1 MPSQTRI
8 LQQRQ
13 SSHAAPTARRVLTS
27 LFIRIFTLLVILA
40 SGIALAQVAGPLPIV
55 GTGGTITTSGSYRVH
70 TFTGSGT
77 FVPPVGV
84 TSVEVLVVAGGG
96 GGGSGST
103 LGHGGGGGAGGVIAQ
118 TVAVTPGAS
127 AAVTVGGGGTGG
139 TAGARG
145 GSGSNS
151 VFVGNTTVTA
161 TGGGGGGGGNSGV
174 AGGLAGGSGGGGG
187 SETGANTAGA
197 GGTGTVG
204 EGNAG
209 GAGRSAANANET
221 RRAGGG
227 GGGAGGAGAASPS
240 NGTAGAGGAG
250 TTNATFSV
258 TVGGGGGGSST
269 TSGAGGTGGGGAGVN
284 SGTPNA
290 GTVNTGG
297 GGGGNGNGTG
307 GAGGSG
313 IVILRYLVPTAAI
326 TTQASTTAT
335 LGAAFG
341 TQPVVRVVNG
351 AGAGVS
357 GVSVTASLNSGGG
370 TLGGTLS
377 VNTDGTGYATFTN
390 LSISGTTG
398 VHTLAFTTAGLVGGP
413 LVSNNIDVQSPAL
426 AMSQQPSTSVERG
439 AVFAQQ
445 PIILASNGSPVA
457 GVLVTASIQSGGG
470 TLGGTVTATT
480 NGSGLATFTG
490 LSISGEPGDRVLRF
504 SATGW
509 SPVDS
514 NTITVTASTL
524 AITQQASTT
533 PIDGVAFVQQ
543 PIVRAV
549 DGGGTPISGVS
560 VTAAIAS
567 GPGTLGGTV
576 TQVTDGSGYA
586 TFTNLLIN
594 GTGAHTLS
602 FSATGWN
609 QVVSNTITVQAS
621 AQTLAISQQPSASVA
636 LGVAFAQ
643 QPIILANNG
652 SPVAGVLVTA
662 AIASGPG
669 TLGGTVTATTNG
681 SGLATFT
688 NLSIGGASGAHT
700 LTFTATG
707 WGAVVSNAITVQPS
721 TLTITQQPD
730 PSVRSAEQFSPQPIV
745 RALDGAGNPVSGVQ
759 VTAAIQTGAGTL
771 GGTLTATTDGSG
783 FATFTNLAI
792 TGALGDR
799 TLRFTAS
806 GWNSVDSNTVTVVAS
821 PLTVSVQPSTSVES
835 GVALAQQPVIQALDG
850 GGNPISGLL
859 VTASIFS
866 GGGTLGGTLTA
877 TTDGSGLATFTNLS
891 ITGAPG
897 ARVLRF
903 SATDWTAVDSN
914 AVTVFSNLTIT
925 QQPSAAATSGFAF
938 AQQPIIQALDGNSAP
953 VSGLVVTAAI
963 ATGGGTLGGTVTAT
977 TNGSGLATFTNLSI
991 TGTAGDRTLEFTASG
1006 WGTVTSNAIT
1016 ISAAPGACLIEGGIV
1031 GSQLVELMGCT
1042 TAQIT
1047 TASTSVP
1054 LDVPPGT
1061 TTDDL
1066 LIAVLSSAGNGT
1078 TVTAP
1083 VGWTEISDVN
1093 SGGGGGSQTLAIY
1106 TRIAGGSEPSSY
1118 TFTTSNSVVT
1128 YAFMMRYDGA
1138 SGVVL
1143 EGVEATG
1150 NSTNA
1155 TAPTLT
1161 TTLGDTLIVRLAAV
1175 RGGMTADPVTVITGH
1190 RNITQGEAGVSDGAG
1205 AYFNQVTAGTAAT
1218 ASFTNTSSRWVA
1230 QTIGIEP
1237 APIPHFEIS
1246 HAASHGTC
1254 NATTPIT
1261 VTVRDNF
1268 GAVVTNYTGTMTL
1281 TSSGATGNFALNT
1294 GAGTFDNLTSN
1305 DGVAQYTFV
1314 AGDNGQ
1320 VILNFSTSTA
1330 GTITFN
1336 AVNGDTGTQNYALSM
1351 VVGACAFRI
1360 SHDAAADVCAPEAV
1374 TVSVV
1379 DSSGNLVNFVGSVS
1393 LSAAGVTGGNWT
1405 KTSVAA
1411 DAYGALDNG
1420 AAGDSAATYGFLA
1433 TDGGTALLNY
1443 QAAAGTANFNV
1454 VAAGIAAPSS
1464 PYDADLVITTCTF
1477 RVTHSGTTDVC
1488 SITAVT
1494 LTLVSSGGT
1503 TITNYTGTVN
1513 LSTTTGFGTWSV
1525 SGTQN
1530 GTLNDGVAA
1539 DGNATYEFVSAD
1551 AGTVTLNFLHASDS
1565 GTVNINVSDGTTLDP
1580 RNFANTYDQNIT
1592 VAVCTFE
1599 ISHSGDVTACE
1610 VEAVTVTVRNSTGGV
1625 AVAYTGTMT
1634 LGSSTNHGNWLLNT
1648 GSGVLTDTAGDDNGV
1663 ATYAF
1668 ADSDNGVVVLNF
1680 ADPHAENV
1688 SLDAVDGDILVNGSF
1703 DPSLYVTSCLPAV
1716 IGTAACVVGSSTSL
1730 TIPAQSA
1737 VVTQRGRM
1745 VLMSIAAASGAG
1757 PVVSSA
1763 SFNSQPMTLIRRE
1776 TTASG
1781 EGSVTEMWGILEANL
1796 PTAAGS
1802 YTGSYVGGAAGSAM
1816 CLLAVDEVK
1825 QEIPVAASPTASTGP
1840 LNGVTGT
1847 ASTTATTTITT
1858 TANNALVVMA
1868 TNMDGTTFNNARG
1881 FSSPIP
1887 TSFMVRQWGQSPTP
1901 VANPTGSQ
1909 SRFAGAAGRHPTAGI
1924 VTMTETLSVNSPVY
1938 SQVVASFEPL
1948 IAGSPLATDY
1958 EPVTLFKTYSG
1969 SLSYR
1974 AVGNTLRTTYNE
1986 DAPTPLACN
1995 FVATGTGSSATL
2007 TLPVG
2012 ATVTAAYLYWAGS
2025 GDDTLGHVDDTVS
2038 FGITGS
2044 ETAITAPPSQI
2055 FLIDNVGNANDKD
2068 YFAAYRDVT
2077 TLVTGS
2083 GSYTLKNLQVQNGT
2097 PWSDTQSCAGGWA
2110 VIVLYEHA
2118 DERLRVINL
2127 FHGFQPFQNSSFT
2140 LVPRNFRM
2148 AARDAANYLPNGQIT
2163 HITIEG
2169 DETINAV
2176 NENEG
2181 LGIQDAPD
2189 STTFTAIT
2197 SSLNPLGQE
2206 FNATITR
2213 PVYGFDAL
2221 TGYYEFNSTGG
2232 VNSDGYEIDFPG
2244 PDVSGSGPRKGN
2256 SWGLD
2261 VDTHYIQGAGASDVL
2276 YPFGVPG
2283 AEAEQI
2289 TTRYSAEGDLVMLI
2303 SEVISITNFPLA
2315 DIEVTKTEVGTF
2327 KVNSPGTYQI
2337 EVTNNGNGAV
2347 SGGYADGEIKVAD
2360 ILPAGMTFANAS
2372 DVSGTGWTCSVT
2384 LSPGAFTC
2392 TYDIGTTWTGGAINY
2407 QLAAGESLP
2416 LITANVQIGG
2426 SAYFPLLNNNAK
2438 NSVRVLHSDGGCP
2451 AAADGIIP
2459 DPTICLRSPQFD
2471 NFNDLEGGNLDI
2483 NDLDDKTVNN
2493 NNVDSV
2499 TTVVKGVQTNLS
2511 INKFVNGIL
2520 EEGTTGSYTLRV
2532 TNNGPDATTATI
2544 TVTDTEP
2551 TGVDFDT
2558 QATGTGWSCS
2568 APSNSLTCT
2577 YAGSLANGA
2586 STDITVPL
2594 TVTGSGGFTVT
2605 NTASVAV
2612 GAYNFDIVAGNNSD
2626 TDITQITAAPVA
2638 SQERFLMS
2646 VSSLNGLTTIGGL
2659 SNFEDDDYIIYD
2671 PVSDTASMYFDN
2683 SALGYNVNDADAVH
2697 LMKNGHIVISAADAG
2712 STVGSNNLAF
2722 EPGDL
2727 VVYDPILQTARM
2739 LFDGSTIFAG
2749 AGNPADVNITAAY
2762 VIGECELNPTPYNC
2776 SIIIAATPAAGGSTL
2791 GGVAFTSSD
2800 LIQYNLD
2807 TGVASLFFDGTTYFD
2822 EEVDVSINGFYLRV
2836 NQTDANANIN
2846 TLVMSVNDSGD
2857 DTITLAA
2864 TAGWDP
2870 VTGTYFTRDDV
2881 TQINIP
2887 GQATE
2892 NLFLGDVELGI
2903 FTPADATRRI
2913 DALHVIEDGYMGHFA
2928 ITEVVV
2934 GDACTPK
2941 QIRISKHEGL
2951 THTLDSDYFGSI
2963 QLTTSTGLGNWAI
2976 SSGSGSLTNGTL
2988 NDGIATYTFVPG
3000 DAGDVVLTLSHTEA
3014 VGVGVNVSNRI
3025 ASEAAAHDPSLSFD
3039 AVLTAITYR
3048 DEFTNAAFNNNQ
3060 GSLYWSSAWAETDAG
3075 GLGVATGNVRVL
3087 SGEARFTVTG
3097 SALARGVDF
3106 NAIPDSE
3113 DILLTFNFR
3122 HEGLSGADAMV
3133 VEARESDSASWTTV
3147 STLTGLSGA
3156 GTGSRNLNL
3165 STLLYNANLPTATAQ
3180 IRFRISNGYA
3190 APGTYMFIDNV
3201 EVSTATD
3208 QCGYTGV
3215 VDLDHYSISHSGAGI
3230 SCLATD
3236 ITISGHDVGHG
3247 LVEPN
3252 ETILLTT
3259 STAKGTWA
3267 SVVSGTGT
3275 LSGAATLTGGADNG
3289 NASYEF
3295 PAGETDVT
3303 LRFNH
3308 TVSGVVSINVTGQTS
3323 GHTEDVT
3330 HDADLTIAAAG
3341 LRFYNETLSSGS
3353 ILTQIAGK
3361 NSNVAPNS
3369 NTLTIQAVRTSN
3381 LNPSQCE
3388 PIFSAGET
3396 LTIGFAAECKDPGS
3410 CAAAQTFQINGQN
3423 VSLVNDNGGA
3433 GASGYTEVSI
3443 PITTQPSTAPA
3454 GTIVLNYSDVGQME
3468 LHAQYDIPFNNDP
3481 AETYLSGD
3489 YLTGTSSMFIV
3500 RPFGFDID
3508 FSDGR
3513 QTNGSGDVS
3522 YAADQ
3527 NGSAF
3532 KIAGEA
3538 FDTSVTAVRWQSGDD
3553 ANNDGVPDAGANLT
3567 DNGATPNFDQ
3577 DSTASAYKVRLS
3589 VIENKVDVA
3598 YPAFGVPGVLG
3609 TPNFDSFVSGVQT
3622 HSMTYDEVGVV
3633 DLRADIVDN
3642 SDVVTTYK
3650 GTSTVEGKVLNV
3662 GRFYPNLFAVSAA
3675 ALTPRA
3681 DASCSPASTFTYM
3694 DEEFGV
3700 AMTLTARNIAG
3711 ATTQNYHGVYAK
3723 LDTLAELGLVAYQ
3736 DRAALADVNLTTR
3749 LENAVTGGLPA
3760 TFAAN
3765 WASGVLSLNGRMLF
3779 ARAAAPDG
3787 PYASTEIGTL
3797 PNDNDNV
3804 SIDPGRYQLTA
3815 TGVLNMNLDNGSNEA
3830 TGYTHYRLGAAHE
3843 FRYGRMIVNN
3853 AYGPETEDLALTFD
3867 VEYYNGSAFV
3877 RNSLDNCSLINAAEL
3892 SFNTYTAPLQA
3903 GDTIIAA
3910 GTTTVYAGQTQGV
3923 SVSDDP
3929 LETSAPGEGNT
3940 GIVNLELDLSAATG
3954 LDMEYLQFEWDD
3966 AGADYNENPQGQIEF
3981 GQYRMHDRIINW
3993 QEIYNTATP

>member
-1 MPSQTRI
+1 MT
-8 LQQRQ
+8 
-13 SSHAAPTARRVLTS
+13 SSRTS
-27 LFIRIFTLLVILA
+27 LNVSAEKPAEVRSRGTLRSALSRAFMLGVCFF
-40 SGIALAQVAGPLPIV
+40 SGIAFAQIPGPVPLTGSGGAESNFTPPLV
-55 GTGGTITTSGSYRVH
+55 GTGGTISTFNTYTIH
-70 TFTGSGT
+70 TFTTSGT
-77 FVPPVGV
+77 FVPPDGV
-84 TSVEVLVVAGGG
+84 TQIDVLVVGGG
-96 GGGSGST
+96 GGGG
-103 LGHGGGGGAGGVIAQ
+103 GDRYGAGGGGAGGVIWQTGVAAQ
-118 TVAVTPGAS
+118 PSFT
-127 AAVTVGGGGTGG
+127 VTVGTGG
-139 TAGARG
+139 AGGAGVNGTNGVSSSVAGYTA
-145 GSGSNS
+145 
-151 VFVGNTTVTA
+151 V
-161 TGGGGGGGGNSGV
+161 GGGGGGRSDNGLAGN
-174 AGGLAGGSGGGGG
+174 AGGSGGGGG
-187 SETGANTAGA
+187 ARQSAPATVA
-197 GGTGTVG
+197 GGTATVG
-204 EGNAG
+204 QGNAG
-209 GAGRSAANANET
+209 GAGQGTTNDAQR
-221 RRAGGG
+221 GGG
-227 GGGAGGAGAASPS
+227 GGGAGGAGGI
-240 NGTAGAGGAG
+240 GTTGPGGVGGAGGVGVNRSAELGTAVGAAG
-250 TTNATFSV
+250 WFG
-258 TVGGGGGGSST
+258 GGGGGGSRT
-269 TSGAGGTGGGGAGVN
+269 GTGGAGGTGGGGA
-284 SGTPNA
+284 SSATPTA
-290 GTVNTGG
+290 GTANTGG
-297 GGGGNGNGTG
+297 GGGGLSGTTNGGSGAAGGSGVVVIRYVTPTVASDYRVHSFTADTSFTSPTGISTVDVLVVGGGGAGGGDTFGGGGGGAGGYQRSQSQAVTAGSSYTVDIGPGGTGTTASGGNGTQSSFDALVANGGGGGGRGDTPATNGAAGGSGGGGGGGAGNTTGGAGSQGNAGGGGINSGTNTEDRGGGGGGAAAAGTSGSTTTG
-307 GAGGSG
+307 GAGGNGYDLSLIFGTGFGASG
-313 IVILRYLVPTAAI
+313 AVAGGGGGGKRGAPAGGVAGIGGGGAGSATGVGTAGTANTGGGGGGVGGTTQGQTGAGGGSGVVVLRYRPATMEITDQLLSPFNVLSGAVFPQSIVVEILNANGSPVVGADVTAA
-326 TTQASTTAT
+326 
-335 LGAAFG
+335 
-341 TQPVVRVVNG
+341 
-351 AGAGVS
+351 VS
-357 GVSVTASLNSGGG
+357 FGGG
-370 TLGGTLS
+370 TLGGTLIETTD
-377 VNTDGTGYATFTN
+377 VNGQAIFDNLNITG
-390 LSISGTTG
+390 
-398 VHTLAFTTAGLVGGP
+398 
-413 LVSNNIDVQSPAL
+413 
-426 AMSQQPSTSVERG
+426 
-439 AVFAQQ
+439 
-445 PIILASNGSPVA
+445 
-457 GVLVTASIQSGGG
+457 
-470 TLGGTVTATT
+470 
-480 NGSGLATFTG
+480 
-490 LSISGEPGDRVLRF
+490 
-504 SATGW
+504 ATG
-509 SPVDS
+509 
-514 NTITVTASTL
+514 TH
-524 AITQQASTT
+524 
-533 PIDGVAFVQQ
+533 
-543 PIVRAV
+543 R
-549 DGGGTPISGVS
+549 
-560 VTAAIAS
+560 
-567 GPGTLGGTV
+567 
-576 TQVTDGSGYA
+576 
-586 TFTNLLIN
+586 
-594 GTGAHTLS
+594 LS
-602 FSATGWN
+602 FSAE
-609 QVVSNTITVQAS
+609 
-621 AQTLAISQQPSASVA
+621 
-636 LGVAFAQ
+636 
-643 QPIILANNG
+643 G
-652 SPVAGVLVTA
+652 S
-662 AIASGPG
+662 S
-669 TLGGTVTATTNG
+669 
-681 SGLATFT
+681 
-688 NLSIGGASGAHT
+688 
-700 LTFTATG
+700 
-707 WGAVVSNAITVQPS
+707 
-721 TLTITQQPD
+721 D
-730 PSVRSAEQFSPQPIV
+730 
-745 RALDGAGNPVSGVQ
+745 
-759 VTAAIQTGAGTL
+759 
-771 GGTLTATTDGSG
+771 
-783 FATFTNLAI
+783 
-792 TGALGDR
+792 
-799 TLRFTAS
+799 
-806 GWNSVDSNTVTVVAS
+806 
-821 PLTVSVQPSTSVES
+821 
-835 GVALAQQPVIQALDG
+835 
-850 GGNPISGLL
+850 
-859 VTASIFS
+859 
-866 GGGTLGGTLTA
+866 
-877 TTDGSGLATFTNLS
+877 
-891 ITGAPG
+891 
-897 ARVLRF
+897 
-903 SATDWTAVDSN
+903 
-914 AVTVFSNLTIT
+914 
-925 QQPSAAATSGFAF
+925 
-938 AQQPIIQALDGNSAP
+938 
-953 VSGLVVTAAI
+953 
-963 ATGGGTLGGTVTAT
+963 
-977 TNGSGLATFTNLSI
+977 
-991 TGTAGDRTLEFTASG
+991 
-1006 WGTVTSNAIT
+1006 
-1016 ISAAPGACLIEGGIV
+1016 
-1031 GSQLVELMGCT
+1031 LVET
-1042 TAQIT
+1042 N
-1047 TASTSVP
+1047 
-1054 LDVPPGT
+1054 D
-1061 TTDDL
+1061 
-1066 LIAVLSSAGNGT
+1066 
-1078 TVTAP
+1078 
-1083 VGWTEISDVN
+1083 
-1093 SGGGGGSQTLAIY
+1093 
-1106 TRIAGGSEPSSY
+1106 
-1118 TFTTSNSVVT
+1118 FT
-1128 YAFMMRYDGA
+1128 
-1138 SGVVL
+1138 VL
-1143 EGVEATG
+1143 E
-1150 NSTNA
+1150 
-1155 TAPTLT
+1155 
-1161 TTLGDTLIVRLAAV
+1161 
-1175 RGGMTADPVTVITGH
+1175 
-1190 RNITQGEAGVSDGAG
+1190 
-1205 AYFNQVTAGTAAT
+1205 Y
-1218 ASFTNTSSRWVA
+1218 
-1230 QTIGIEP
+1230 
-1237 APIPHFEIS
+1237 HFEIS
-1246 HAASHGTC
+1246 HALTLGVCA
-1254 NATTPIT
+1254 ATTPVTIRVFDQIGAAVLDFTGT
-1261 VTVRDNF
+1261 VTISNGLNLGD
-1268 GAVVTNYTGTMTL
+1268 YSLDTG
-1281 TSSGATGNFALNT
+1281 G
-1294 GAGTFDNLTSN
+1294 GTFANLTAN
-1305 DGVAQYTFV
+1305 DGTAQYTFV
-1314 AGDNGQ
+1314 DADDGVVVLDFTTATTGTYVFDANSGSIATANYAIDLEVLACEFRISHDASAGSCAPDQITLGVYDSAGNVVTGYVGTATLTTAGVTGGNWTNTTVPSDANGTLDNGTGGDGAATYAF
-1320 VILNFSTSTA
+1320 VTADAGTIILNFRGNA
-1330 GTITFN
+1330 GTANFN
-1336 AVNGDTGTQNYALSM
+1336 VTATSVTAPASPYDPDLVIA
-1351 VVGACAFRI
+1351 ACAFRI
-1360 SHDAAADVCAPEAV
+1360 SHDAAASVCAVEQI
-1374 TVSVV
+1374 TISVV
-1379 DSSGNLVNFVGSVS
+1379 DGSGNLVAFTGNIS
-1393 LSAAGVTGGNWT
+1393 LTAAGVTGGNWT
-1405 KTSVAA
+1405 TTTTPA
-1411 DAYGALDNG
+1411 DANGTLDNG
-1420 AAGDSAATYGFLA
+1420 AAGDSAATYTFVAADAG
-1433 TDGGTALLNY
+1433 DIILNY
-1443 QAAAGTANFNV
+1443 QAGAGTANFNA
-1454 VAAGIAAPSS
+1454 VAAGVTAPAN
-1464 PYDADLVITTCTF
+1464 PYDPDLVITTCTF

-1488 SITAVT
+1488 SITSVT
-1494 LTLVSSGGT
+1494 LTLVDSVGT

-1525 SGTQN
+1525 SGSQN

-1539 DGNATYEFVSAD
+1539 DGNATYQFVTAD

-1580 RNFANTYDQNIT
+1580 RNFANAYDQNIT

-1668 ADSDNGVVVLNF
+1668 ADSDNGVVVLDF
-1680 ADPHAENV
+1680 ADPHAESV

-1703 DPSLYVTSCLPAV
+1703 DPSLFVTSCLPAV

-1825 QEIPVAASPTASTGP
+1825 QEIPVADSPADSGP

-1901 VANPTGSQ
+1901 IANPTGSQ

-1948 IAGSPLATDY
+1948 IAGSPLAGDY
-1958 EPVTLFKTYSG
+1958 EPVTLFQTYSG

-1986 DAPTPLACN
+1986 DLPTPLACN
-1995 FVATGTGSSATL
+1995 FVAVGTGSSATL

-2012 ATVTAAYLYWAGS
+2012 ATVEAAYLYWAGS

-2077 TLVTGS
+2077 SLVTGS
-2083 GSYTLKNLQVQNGT
+2083 GSYTVKDLQVQNGT

-2110 VIVLYEHA
+2110 MIVVYEHA

-2148 AARDAANYLPNGQIT
+2148 AARDAVNFLPNGQVT

-2176 NENEG
+2176 DENEG
-2181 LGIQDAPD
+2181 LGIQDAPN

-2213 PVYGFDAL
+2213 PVYAFNGG
-2221 TGYYEFNSTGG
+2221 TGYYEFNSAGG
-2232 VNSDGYEIDFPG
+2232 VNGDGYEIDFPG
-2244 PDVSGSGPRKGN
+2244 PDVSGVGPRKGN

-2261 VDTHYIQGAGASDVL
+2261 VDTHYIQGAGVSDVL
-2276 YPFGVPG
+2276 YPFGAPG

-2315 DIEVTKTEVGTF
+2315 DIEVFKTEVGTF
-2327 KVNSPGTYQI
+2327 KVNSTGTYQI
-2337 EVTNNGNGAV
+2337 EVTNNGNGAI

-2426 SAYFPLLNNNAK
+2426 SGYFPLLNNNAK

-2451 AAADGIIP
+2451 AAADGVIP
-2459 DPTICLRSPQFD
+2459 DPTICVRSPQFD
-2471 NFNDLEGGNLDI
+2471 NYNDLEGGNIDI

-2493 NNVDSV
+2493 NNVDSI
-2499 TTVVKGVQTNLS
+2499 TTVVKGVQTNLG

-2586 STDITVPL
+2586 STDITVPV

-2712 STVGSNNLAF
+2712 STVGSNTLAF

-2739 LFDGSTIFAG
+2739 LFDGSTLFGG
-2749 AGNPADVNITAAY
+2749 AGNAADVNITAAY
-2762 VIGECELNPTPYNC
+2762 VVGECELNPTPYNC

-2836 NQTDANANIN
+2836 DPADANANIN

-2857 DTITLAA
+2857 DTITLGA
-2864 TAGWDP
+2864 TVGWDP
-2870 VTGTYFTRDDV
+2870 ETGTYFTRDDV

-2963 QLTTSTGLGNWAI
+2963 QLTTGTGLGNWAI
-2976 SSGSGSLTNGTL
+2976 SNGSGSLSNGTL

-3025 ASEAAAHDPSLSFD
+3025 ATEAAAHDPSLSFD

-3087 SGEARFTVTG
+3087 SGEARFTATG

-3106 NAIPDSE
+3106 DAIPDSE
-3113 DILLTFNFR
+3113 SIILTFNFR

-3147 STLTGLSGA
+3147 STLTGLSGT
-3156 GTGSRNLNL
+3156 GSGSRNLNL

-3230 SCLATD
+3230 ACLATD

-3259 STAKGTWA
+3259 STSKGTWA

-3323 GHTEDVT
+3323 GETEDVT
-3330 HDADLTIAAAG
+3330 HDDDLTIAAAG

-3423 VSLVNDNGGA
+3423 VSLVNDNAGA

-3513 QTNGSGDVS
+3513 QTNGTGDVS

-3577 DSTASAYKVRLS
+3577 DSTAADYKVRLS

-3598 YPAFGVPGVLG
+3598 YPAYGVPGVLG

-3622 HSMTYDEVGVV
+3622 HSMTYDEVGIV

-3749 LENAVTGGLPA
+3749 LENAVSGGLPA
-3760 TFAAN
+3760 TFAAD
-3765 WASGVLSLNGRMLF
+3765 WVSGVLALNGRMLF

-3787 PYASTEIGTL
+3787 PYAGMEIGTL
-3797 PNDNDNV
+3797 PTDNDNV
-3804 SIDPGRYQLTA
+3804 TIDPGRYQLTA
-3815 TGVLNMNLDNGSNEA
+3815 TGVVNMNLDNGSNEA
-3830 TGYTHYRLGAAHE
+3830 TGYTRYRIGAAHE

-3867 VEYYNGSAFV
+3867 VEYYNGSEFV
-3877 RNSLDNCSLINAAEL
+3877 RNALDNCSLIDAAEL

-3903 GDTIIAA
+3903 GDTTITA

-3966 AGADYNENPQGQIEF
+3966 AGDDYNENPQGQIEF

>member
-1 MPSQTRI
+1 MTNPTRI
-8 LQQRQ
+8 LQPN
-13 SSHAAPTARRVLTS
+13 SSTRAVPKARLALPS
-27 LFIRIFTLLVILA
+27 LLLRIFSLLVILF
-40 SGIALAQVAGPLPIV
+40 GGVALAQVAGPLPIV
-55 GTGGTITTSGSYRVH
+55 GTGGTITISGNYRIH

-77 FVPPVGV
+77 FVAPVGV

-118 TVAVTPGAS
+118 TVAVTPGAN
-127 AAVTVGGGGTGG
+127 ATVTVGGGGGGG

-145 GSGSNS
+145 TSGSNS
-151 VFVGNTTVTA
+151 VFVGDATVTA
-161 TGGGGGGGGNSGV
+161 TGGGGGGGGSSGV
-174 AGGLAGGSGGGGG
+174 SGGLTGGSGGGGG
-187 SETGANTAGA
+187 SETAANTAGS

-204 EGNAG
+204 QGNAG
-209 GAGRSAANANET
+209 GAGRSATNANQG

-227 GGGAGGAGAASPS
+227 GGGAGGTGFGSPS

-250 TTNATFSV
+250 TTNATFGV

-269 TSGAGGTGGGGAGVN
+269 TSGAAGTGGGGAGVN

-290 GTVNTGG
+290 GTGNTGG
-297 GGGGNGNGTG
+297 GGGGNGDGTG

-351 AGAGVS
+351 AGTGVS
-357 GVSVTASLNSGGG
+357 GVSVTASINSGGG

-377 VNTDGTGYATFTN
+377 VNTDGSGYATFTN
-390 LSISGTTG
+390 LSISGTAG
-398 VHTLAFTTAGLVGGP
+398 IRTLAFTTAGLVGGP
-413 LVSNNIDVQSPAL
+413 LVSNNIDVQNPSL
-426 AMSQQPSTSVERG
+426 AMSQQPSASVQRG

-445 PIILASNGSPVA
+445 PIILANNGSPVA

-480 NGSGLATFTG
+480 DGSGLATFTG

-509 SPVDS
+509 TSVDS
-514 NTITVTASTL
+514 NAITVTASTL

-533 PIDGVAFVQQ
+533 PTDGVAFVQQ

-567 GPGTLGGTV
+567 GSGTLGGTA

-621 AQTLAISQQPSASVA
+621 ASTLAISQQPSASVA

-688 NLSIGGASGAHT
+688 NLSIGGVSGAHT
-700 LTFTATG
+700 LRFTATG
-707 WGAVVSNAITVQPS
+707 WGAVVSNSITVQPS
-721 TLTITQQPD
+721 SLTITQQPD

-745 RALDGAGNPVSGVQ
+745 RALDGAGNPVTGVL

-771 GGTLTATTDGSG
+771 GGTLTATTDGTG
-783 FATFTNLAI
+783 YATFTNLMI

-799 TLRFTAS
+799 TLRFTAT
-806 GWNSVDSNTVTVVAS
+806 GWNSVDSNTVSLVAS
-821 PLTVSVQPSTSVES
+821 PLAVSVQPSTSVES

-925 QQPSAAATSGFAF
+925 QQPSAAVTSGVAF
-938 AQQPIIQALDGNSAP
+938 AQQPIVQALDGNSAP
-953 VSGLVVTAAI
+953 VSGLLVTAAI
-963 ATGGGTLGGTVTAT
+963 ASGGGTLGGTLTAT

-991 TGTAGDRTLEFTASG
+991 TGTVGDRTLEFTASG

-1016 ISAAPGACLIEGGIV
+1016 VSAAPGACLFEGGIV

-1054 LDVPPGT
+1054 LNVPPGT

-1083 VGWTEISDVN
+1083 GGWTEISDVN

-1143 EGVEATG
+1143 EGVEAIG
-1150 NSTNA
+1150 SSINA
-1155 TAPTLT
+1155 TAPTLN
-1161 TTLGDTLIVRLAAV
+1161 TTLDDTLIVRLAAV

-1205 AYFNQVTAGTAAT
+1205 AYFNQETAGTAPT
-1218 ASFTNTSSRWVA
+1218 AAFTNSSSRWVT
-1230 QTIGIEP
+1230 QTLGIEP
-1237 APIPHFEIS
+1237 EPVPHFEIS
-1246 HAASHGTC
+1246 HATSHGTC

-1268 GAVVTNYTGTMTL
+1268 GAVVTDYTGTMTL
-1281 TSSGATGNFALNT
+1281 TSSGATGNYSLNT

-1305 DGVAQYTFV
+1305 DGVAQYAFV
-1314 AGDNGQ
+1314 AGDSGQ

-1336 AVNGDTGTQNYALSM
+1336 AVNGDTGTENYALSM

-1360 SHDAAADVCAPEAV
+1360 SHDAAANVCAPEAV

-1379 DSSGNLVNFVGSVS
+1379 DSSGNLVNYVGSVS
-1393 LSAAGVTGGNWT
+1393 LTATGVTGGNWT

-1411 DAYGALDNG
+1411 DAYGTLDNG

-1443 QAAAGTANFNV
+1443 QAGAGTANFNV
-1454 VAAGIAAPSS
+1454 VAAGVATPSN

-1488 SITAVT
+1488 SITTVT
-1494 LTLVSSGGT
+1494 LTLVSSGGV

-1513 LSTTTGFGTWSV
+1513 LSTTTGYGTWSE
-1525 SGTQN
+1525 SGSQN

-1539 DGNATYEFVSAD
+1539 DGNATYEFVTAD

-1580 RNFANTYDQNIT
+1580 RNFANAYDQNIT

-1599 ISHSGDVTACE
+1599 ISHSLEATACE
-1610 VEAVTVTVRNSTGGV
+1610 VEAVTITVRNSIGGV

-1634 LGSSTNHGNWLLNT
+1634 LGTNTNHGNWLLNT
-1648 GSGVLTDTAGDDNGV
+1648 GNGVLTDTGGDDNGV

-1668 ADSDNGVVVLNF
+1668 ADSDNGVVILNF
-1680 ADPHAENV
+1680 ADPHAESV
-1688 SLDAVDGDILVNGSF
+1688 SLNATDGDILVNGSF
-1703 DPSLYVTSCLPAV
+1703 DPLLYVTSCLPDVVGA
-1716 IGTAACVVGSSTSL
+1716 AACVVGASTNL

-1737 VVTQRGRM
+1737 VITQRGRM
-1745 VLMSIAAASGAG
+1745 VLMSIAAATGAG
-1757 PVVSSA
+1757 PTVTGA
-1763 SFNSQPMTLIRRE
+1763 TFNGQAMTLIRRE

-1781 EGSVTEMWGILEANL
+1781 EGSVVEMWGILEANL
-1796 PTAAGS
+1796 PTAAGAYS
-1802 YTGSYVGGAAGSAM
+1802 GSFTGGAAGSAM
-1816 CLLAVDEVK
+1816 CLVAVDEVK
-1825 QEIPVAASPTASTGP
+1825 QEIPVADTPADSGP

-1847 ASTTATTTITT
+1847 ASNTATTTITT
-1858 TANNALVVMA
+1858 TSNNALVVMA
-1868 TNMDGTTFNNARG
+1868 TNMDGTTFNDARSY
-1881 FSSPIP
+1881 SSPVP

-1901 VANPTGSQ
+1901 VANPTANSG

-1924 VTMTETLSVNSPVY
+1924 VTMSETLSVNSPVY

-1948 IAGSPLATDY
+1948 IAGAPLAGNY
-1958 EPVTLFKTYSG
+1958 EPVVLFQTFSG

-1995 FVATGTGSSATL
+1995 FVPTATGSSTTL

-2012 ATVTAAYLYWAGS
+2012 ATVQAAYLYWAAS
-2025 GDDTLGHVDDTVS
+2025 GDNALGQVDNAVT
-2038 FGITGS
+2038 FGVTGS
-2044 ETAITAPPSQI
+2044 EQAITSQQI
-2055 FLIDNVGNANDKD
+2055 FLIDDVGNAGDKD

-2077 TLVTGS
+2077 NLVTGS
-2083 GSYTLKNLQVQNGT
+2083 GNYTLKDLQVQNGT
-2097 PWSDTQSCAGGWA
+2097 PWSDTQACAGGWA
-2110 VIVLYEHA
+2110 MIVVYEHA
-2118 DERLRVINL
+2118 SERLRVLNL

-2148 AARDAANYLPNGQIT
+2148 AAHDAANNLPNGQVT
-2163 HITIEG
+2163 HITLEG
-2169 DETINAV
+2169 DETLNAV
-2176 NENEG
+2176 DQDEG
-2181 LGIQDAPD
+2181 LAMQAAPD
-2189 STTFTAIT
+2189 STTFTPIV

-2206 FNATITR
+2206 FNSTITR
-2213 PVYGFDAL
+2213 PVYQLGGN
-2221 TGYYEFNSTGG
+2221 GYYEFNPTGG
-2232 VNSDGYEIDFPG
+2232 LNGDGYEIDAAG
-2244 PDVSGSGPRKGN
+2244 PQATTGGPRIGN

-2261 VDTHYIQGAGASDVL
+2261 VDTHYVQGSGVSDIL
-2276 YPFGVPG
+2276 YPFGVLG
-2283 AEAEQI
+2283 SEAEQI

-2315 DIEVTKTEVGTF
+2315 DIEVFKTEVGTF
-2327 KVNSPGTYQI
+2327 RVNSTGTYQI
-2337 EVTNNGNGAV
+2337 EVTNNGNGTV

-2372 DVSGTGWTCSVT
+2372 DVSGTGWTCNVT

-2392 TYDIGTTWTGGAINY
+2392 TYDIATTWTGGAINY
-2407 QLAAGESLP
+2407 QLGDGESLP

-2426 SAYFPLLNNNAK
+2426 SGFFPLLNNNAK
-2438 NSVRVLHSDGGCP
+2438 NSVRVLHSDGNCP
-2451 AAADGIIP
+2451 AAANGVIP
-2459 DPTICLRSPQFD
+2459 DPTICDRSPQFD
-2471 NFNDLEGGNLDI
+2471 NYNDLEGGNIDI
-2483 NDLDDKTVNN
+2483 NDLDDKQVNN
-2493 NNVDSV
+2493 NNVDSI
-2499 TTVVKGVQTNLS
+2499 TTVVKGVETNLAM
-2511 INKFVNGIL
+2511 NKFVNGIL
-2520 EEGTTGSYTLRV
+2520 EEEATGSYTLRV
-2532 TNNGPDATTATI
+2532 TNNGPNATTAVI

-2577 YAGSLANGA
+2577 YAGSLGVGV
-2586 STDITVPL
+2586 STDITVPV
-2594 TVTGSGGFTVT
+2594 TITGSGGFTVT
-2605 NTASVAV
+2605 NTATVTAGS
-2612 GAYNFDIVAGNNSD
+2612 YNFDTVAGNNSD
-2626 TDITQITAAPVA
+2626 TDITQITQAPVA

-2646 VSSLNGLTTIGGL
+2646 VSTLNGLTTIGGL
-2659 SNFEDDDYIIYD
+2659 SNFEDDDYIVYD
-2671 PVSDTASMYFDN
+2671 PVSDTASMFFDN

-2739 LFDGSTIFAG
+2739 LFDGSAIFAG
-2749 AGNPADVNITAAY
+2749 AGNPAEVNITAAY
-2762 VIGECELNPTPYNC
+2762 VVGECELNPTPYNC
-2776 SIIIAATPAAGGSTL
+2776 SIIIAATPASGGSTL

-2822 EEVDVSINGFYLRV
+2822 EEVGVSIEGFYLRV
-2836 NQTDANANIN
+2836 NPADANANIN

-2870 VTGTYFTRDDV
+2870 ETGTFFTRDDV
-2881 TQINIP
+2881 TQINTTAETT
-2887 GQATE
+2887 Q

-2913 DALHVIEDGYMGHFA
+2913 DALHVIEDGYMGHFS
-2928 ITEVVV
+2928 ITEVVA
-2934 GDACTPK
+2934 GDACTPT
-2941 QIRISKHEGL
+2941 QIRIAKHEGL

-2963 QLTTSTGLGNWAI
+2963 EITTGTGLGNWAM

-2988 NDGIATYTFVPG
+2988 NDGAATYTFVPG
-3000 DAGDVVLTLSHTEA
+3000 DAGDVVLTLTHAES

-3025 ASEAAAHDPSLSFD
+3025 ATESAAHDPSISFD

-3048 DEFTNAAFNNNQ
+3048 DEFTNVAFNNNQ
-3060 GSLYWSSAWAETDAG
+3060 GSLYWASAWAETDAG
-3075 GLGVATGNVRVL
+3075 GLGVSTGNVRVL
-3087 SGEARFTVTG
+3087 SGESRFTTTG
-3097 SALARGVDF
+3097 SALARSINFD
-3106 NAIPDSE
+3106 AIPDSE
-3113 DILLTFNFR
+3113 NILLSFNFR
-3122 HEGLSGADAMV
+3122 YTDLAGADTML
-3133 VEARESDSASWTTV
+3133 VEARQSDSASWVTV
-3147 STLTGLSGA
+3147 DTLSGFS
-3156 GTGSRNLNL
+3156 GTGSGTRNLNL
-3165 STLLYNANLPTATAQ
+3165 TTLYFGVNPPTATAQ
-3180 IRFRISNGYA
+3180 IRFRITNGFAVSN
-3190 APGTYMFIDNV
+3190 YMYIDNV

-3208 QCGYTGV
+3208 QCGYSGAVT
-3215 VDLDHYSISHSGAGI
+3215 LDHYAISHSGTGI

-3236 ITISGHDVGHG
+3236 IIISGHDVGEG

-3252 ETILLTT
+3252 ETIQLST
-3259 STAKGTWA
+3259 STGKGTWA
-3267 SVVSGTGT
+3267 AVVVGTGT
-3275 LSGAATLTGGADNG
+3275 LSGAATLTGGADTG
-3289 NASYEF
+3289 IATYEY
-3295 PAGETDVT
+3295 PSGETQVT

-3308 TVSGVVSINVTGQTS
+3308 TVAGVVSINVTGQTS
-3323 GHTEDVT
+3323 GETESVS

-3341 LRFYNETLSSGS
+3341 LRFYNETLSNTS

-3361 NSNVAPNS
+3361 NSNVAPSS

-3381 LNPSQCE
+3381 LDPTQCE
-3388 PIFSAGET
+3388 PIFATGET

-3423 VSLVNDNGGA
+3423 VSLVNDNAGA
-3433 GASGYTEVSI
+3433 GASGYTNVSI
-3443 PITTQPSTAPA
+3443 PITTQASTTEA

-3508 FSDGR
+3508 FSDDR
-3513 QTNGSGDVS
+3513 QNGGGVS
-3522 YAADQ
+3522 DAVDQ

-3538 FDTSVTAVRWQSGDD
+3538 FDTSVTAARWQSGDD

-3577 DSTASAYKVRLS
+3577 DTTAGDYSVRVS
-3589 VIENKVDVA
+3589 VIANKVDLA
-3598 YPAFGVPGVLG
+3598 YPAYGVPGVLT
-3609 TPNFDSFVSGVQT
+3609 TPDFDGFVSGVQT
-3622 HSMTYDEVGVV
+3622 HSMTYDEVGIV

-3650 GTSTVEGKVLNV
+3650 GTSAVEGRVLNV

-3681 DASCSPASTFTYM
+3681 EASCSPASTFTYM

-3711 ATTQNYHGVYAK
+3711 VTTQNYHGVYAK
-3723 LDTLAELGLVAYQ
+3723 LDTFAELGLVAYQ

-3760 TFAAN
+3760 TFAAD
-3765 WASGVLSLNGRMLF
+3765 WVSGVLALNGRMLF

-3787 PYASTEIGTL
+3787 PYASMEIGTL
-3797 PNDNDNV
+3797 PTDNDNV
-3804 SIDPGRYQLTA
+3804 TIDPGRYQLTA

-3830 TGYTHYRLGAAHE
+3830 TGYTRYRIGAAHE

-3867 VEYYNGSAFV
+3867 VEYYNGSEFV
-3877 RNSLDNCSLINAAEL
+3877 RNTLDNCSLINAAAL
-3892 SFNTYTAPLQA
+3892 SFNTYTASLDSGETTITVP
-3903 GDTIIAA
+3903 DTA
-3910 GTTTVYAGQTQGV
+3910 TLSAGQTQGV
-3923 SVSDDP
+3923 TVSSAP
-3929 LETSAPGEGNT
+3929 LETSAPGETNT
-3940 GIVNLELDLSAATG
+3940 GTVNVELDLSAATG

-3966 AGADYNENPQGQIEF
+3966 AGADYDENPQGQIEF

-3993 QEIYNTATP
+3993 QEIYNAATP